1 MFMQNLVVYHSK
13 REAEGTK
20 AVNQKE
26 FHLSHWRNLN
36 LPDTLI
42 DFKIS
47 HVSRTLLPGE
57 PPSAYTTPTWV
68 PGGSKAPCPCA
79 STAARD

>member
-1 MFMQNLVVYHSK
+1 MFMQNLVAYHRK
-13 REAEGTK
+13 KEAEGTK

-36 LPDTLI
+36 LPATLT

-57 PPSAYTTPTWV
+57 PPSARTTP
-68 PGGSKAPCPCA
+68 P
-79 STAARD
+79 